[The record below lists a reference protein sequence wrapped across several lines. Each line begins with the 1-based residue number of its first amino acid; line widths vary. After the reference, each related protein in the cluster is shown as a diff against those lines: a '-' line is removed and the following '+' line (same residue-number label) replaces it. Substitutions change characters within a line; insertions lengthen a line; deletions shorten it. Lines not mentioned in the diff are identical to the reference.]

1 MILCLQ
7 SADLS
12 MTFWLFGC
20 LKENVIGQYIL
31 IQVTDNSK
39 EPTASFLIH
48 LTYQPS
54 SVQNSPKYEAGF
66 ICNVSLPVMSH
77 SGHPLLLE
85 PLISLPSSSTHQQS
99 QPVVHCTG

>member
-7 SADLS
+7 GADLS

-54 SVQNSPKYEAGF
+54 WFKIPQNMRPALYA
-66 ICNVSLPVMSH
+66 
-77 SGHPLLLE
+77 
-85 PLISLPSSSTHQQS
+85 T
-99 QPVVHCTG
+99 